1 MEKTNL
7 DYALE
12 YLERGWCIIPIRQD
26 TKRPAILWKEYQ
38 TRLPTEE
45 EVTKWWTDNPDH
57 ALAIVTGEI
66 SGLVVVDCDNP
77 EALEAAL
84 DCGMSSPIRANTK
97 KGQHLYFECPMDG
110 VRRGPKV
117 GGVGHDWPKIKGLD
131 FRGDGSYALLPPSK
145 NYEWAI
151 PSYLDWDDVPMWKD
165 WKPRLKSEPE
175 GFVFSKLDLTNI
187 TPRNPED
194 NISEWDKTAKYVLE
208 HFPTTKK
215 IPSGMGNG
223 RNERLMRYVSECV
236 LQGLF
241 GPELRVRGHAFMNEF
256 YEQPLSEAEF
266 EATCA
271 SMEQAE
277 KRNHPERFNNK
288 GEYIAAKKDEVR
300 GGSAKLIQMRDAD
313 QLMEQAAAKE
323 YLIEPWLPRNTIVQV
338 HGYSGHGKSLFIQ
351 NAMAALTAGR
361 RYFGPFEIGTPARV
375 LYLDFENGMATI
387 ARRLQELR
395 QIHGDAQDR
404 LNIWTPFVSDD
415 MNLKSAEGVME
426 LQGWIKHAAPD
437 VVVIDTIRSAYSGLQ
452 ENSAE
457 EWGRINKLAM
467 TLRNSGIAVI
477 MVHHSNKPSGEGGF
491 GREAGSTNQLTVLE
505 TQIRIVQV
513 FRDEEQASQN
523 AGIFDANYNRPIWPL
538 LEAKMP
544 PDHRLYMVMEVR
556 YGKVREWTDMHDP
569 VQWIGFAQHNVTEE
583 KIVVSSYS
591 TKQRA
596 KDMALASRSVEE
608 ISAELQRPVRL
619 IREWLGLEA
628 VQPSSKVV
636 PLPSV
641 GQQ

>member
-26 TKRPAILWKEYQ
+26 TKRPAVLWKEYQ
-38 TRLPTEE
+38 KRLPTEDE
-45 EVTKWWTDNPDH
+45 ITKWWTDNPDY

-84 DCGMSSPIRANTK
+84 DSGMSSPIRAKTK
-97 KGQHLYFECPMDG
+97 KGHHLYFECPMDG

-145 NYEWAI
+145 NYSWEI
-151 PSYLDWDDVPMWKD
+151 PSYLDWDDVPVWKD
-165 WKPRLKSEPE
+165 WKPSLKSEPDS
-175 GFVFSKLDLTNI
+175 FVFSKLDLTNV
-187 TPRNPED
+187 TPLNPED
-194 NISEWDKTAKYVLE
+194 TISEWDKTAKYVLE

-215 IPSGMGNG
+215 IPSGMGNA
-223 RNERLMRYVSECV
+223 RNERVMRYISECI
-236 LQGLF
+236 LDGLF
-241 GPELRVRGHAFMNEF
+241 GAELRVRGHAFMNEF
-256 YEQPLSEAEF
+256 FDECLPDPEF

-271 SMEQAE
+271 SIEQAE
-277 KRNHPERFNNK
+277 RRNHPERFNDK
-288 GEYIAAKKDEVR
+288 GEYIRKPRDEEKPR
-300 GGSAKLIQMRDAD
+300 KNKLIQMRDAE
-313 QLMEQAAAKE
+313 QLIEQAAAKE

-351 NAMAALTAGR
+351 NAMAALTSGR

-395 QIHGDAQDR
+395 QMHGDAQDR
-404 LNIWTPFVSDD
+404 LNIWTPFVDKD
-415 MNLKSAEGVME
+415 MNLKAAEGLME
-426 LQGWIKHAAPD
+426 LQGWIKHSAPD

-452 ENSAE
+452 ENSAD
-457 EWGRINKLAM
+457 EWGQINKLAM

-477 MVHHSNKPSGEGGF
+477 MVHHSNKPSGEGF

-513 FRDEEQASQN
+513 FRDEEQANQN
-523 AGIFDANYNRPIWPL
+523 AGIFDGNYEHPKWPL
-538 LEAKMP
+538 LEGKLP
-544 PDHRLYMVMEVR
+544 PNHRLYMVMEVR
-556 YGKVREWTDMHDP
+556 YGKVREWTDLHDP
-569 VQWIGFAQHNVTEE
+569 VQWIGFAQHNETEE

-591 TKQRA
+591 TKQKA
-596 KDMALASRSVEE
+596 KDMALSSMTPSE
-608 ISAELQRPVRL
+608 IAEILQRPTRL
-619 IREWLGLEA
+619 VREWLGLEE
-628 VQPSSKVV
+628 VLPSSNVV
-636 PLPSV
+636 PLSSA
-641 GQQ
+641 